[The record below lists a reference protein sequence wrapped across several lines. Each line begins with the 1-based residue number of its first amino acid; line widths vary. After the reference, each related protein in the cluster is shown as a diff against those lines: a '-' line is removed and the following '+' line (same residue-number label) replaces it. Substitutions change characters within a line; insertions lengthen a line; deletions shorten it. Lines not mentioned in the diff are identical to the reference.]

1 MGPWLGRTFVFF
13 KVLVIGHHPV
23 NVCLCLSVYYV
34 CVGIFVAFTL
44 TAVMALI
51 VFWRKSNSVFALQK
65 CEQRDIDDE
74 VITSDVNLPRRG
86 GRVPTR
92 IWSVE
97 QVCYSSQI
105 SLPRFTSSYIL
116 YIIKR

>member
-34 CVGIFVAFTL
+34 SVGIFVAFTL

-86 GRVPTR
+86 GV
-92 IWSVE
+92 
-97 QVCYSSQI
+97 SQPEFGVWNRYAI
-105 SLPRFTSSYIL
+105 RPRFPSPGSPHLIYYIL
-116 YIIKR
+116 